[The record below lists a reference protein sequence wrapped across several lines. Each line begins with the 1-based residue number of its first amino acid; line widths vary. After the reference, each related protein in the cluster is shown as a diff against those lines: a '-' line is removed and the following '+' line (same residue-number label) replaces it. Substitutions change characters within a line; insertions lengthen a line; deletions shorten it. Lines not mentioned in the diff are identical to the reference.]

1 MQRNVRGDVPPDN
14 PNSQVYFLPG
24 RGRCDECCVTD
35 ISNNVFT
42 SLGKHTSRQEQ
53 HHFDQ
58 QNDGEYK
65 SGTEKTEIKMA
76 DLFVGQINKMRVKHK
91 ESVGW

>member
-1 MQRNVRGDVPPDN
+1 
-14 PNSQVYFLPG
+14 
-24 RGRCDECCVTD
+24 
-35 ISNNVFT
+35 
-42 SLGKHTSRQEQ
+42 LGKHTSRQEQ